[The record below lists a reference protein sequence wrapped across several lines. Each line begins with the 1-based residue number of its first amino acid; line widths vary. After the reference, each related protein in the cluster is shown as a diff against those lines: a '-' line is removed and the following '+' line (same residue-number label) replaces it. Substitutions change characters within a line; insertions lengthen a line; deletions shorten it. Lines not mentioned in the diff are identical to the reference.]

1 MERMNSIS
9 SMMKNASRDMI
20 PRDMFPVNSFIL
32 IPFLSEMDP
41 RTGPMNA
48 HINVAMDAAYP
59 QNARDGD
66 RGFGD
71 G

>member
-9 SMMKNASRDMI
+9 PMMKNASRDMI

-48 HINVAMDAAYP
+48 HINVAMDAA
-59 QNARDGD
+59 RDGD

>member
-9 SMMKNASRDMI
+9 PMMKNAS
-20 PRDMFPVNSFIL
+20 RDMFPVNSFIL